1 MLIDLYSVNFDLYGV
16 LMRAVQLR
24 MARVALGLGV
34 RELAAKAG
42 VTANTITRIE
52 KGADARQS
60 TIDRLRAVLQAAGVE
75 FIDENGGGPG
85 VRLQKK

>member
-1 MLIDLYSVNFDLYGV
+1 MLINLYSLYGV

-60 TIDRLRAVLQAAGVE
+60 TIDRLRAVLQTAGVE

>member
-1 MLIDLYSVNFDLYGV
+1 MLINLYSVTFYLYGV

-60 TIDRLRAVLQAAGVE
+60 TIDRLRAVLQTAGVE

>member
-1 MLIDLYSVNFDLYGV
+1 MLINLYNVNFYLYGV

-60 TIDRLRAVLQAAGVE
+60 TIDRLRAVLQTAGVE

>member
-1 MLIDLYSVNFDLYGV
+1 MLINLYSVNLYLYGV

-60 TIDRLRAVLQAAGVE
+60 TIDRLRAVLQTAGVE